1 MKNQLNESY
10 SIIKDKTIRLAQQEK
25 DNKSFMALIGQKVS
39 EVIANP
45 HAPATKRNEEMRK
58 MISPT
63 GQERN
68 PRAMG
73 NTKQNAELVQQVQEE
88 AQNEADDLNRIYWS
102 K

>member
-1 MKNQLNESY
+1 MQSQLDANY

-25 DNKSFMALIGQKVS
+25 NNESFMALIGRKVS
-39 EVIANP
+39 EIVANP
-45 HAPATKRNEEMRK
+45 HAPATKRNEEARR

-73 NTKQNAELVQQVQEE
+73 NTKQSAELAQQVQEE
-88 AQNEADDLNRIYWS
+88 TQNEADDLNRVYWS